1 VRSRIGHPE
10 LMECVLFVE
19 SSKALVELC
28 GISIIE
34 RSLRTLQ
41 SSGVTRAYILSDNDT
56 ALSEHLREPSPQ
68 RAQLPCLFTEPPPDR
83 QLRLVARG
91 DSVFDPRL
99 FGWLLAQGVP
109 TALRDAGEFCG
120 AAIAS
125 SSSVEVLR
133 DEKLA
138 RLNIEEQPWYMADMR
153 RTLRPYWF
161 SSPNETQKRSAERVI
176 LESAQKG
183 TLDIPALVHAPIE
196 TFIVSKLCKTP
207 ITPNQLTVISNIVA
221 WCATILFAIGHLGW
235 GIAVALAVGVLDGLD
250 GKLARVKLETSK
262 AGELEHFFDVLFENS
277 WWIAIAYHLH
287 VSGKLPNAFW
297 FLALLLIAEVFA
309 GLARGSIVR
318 CFGKSISEL
327 GRFDRL
333 VRLIGGRRNVYVWIL
348 ALGIAL
354 GAPAFAFKLVA
365 WWEVA
370 TAAVHWPRAAWA
382 LWMRARQSAR

>member
-1 VRSRIGHPE
+1 
-10 LMECVLFVE
+10 MECVLFVE

-34 RSLRTLQ
+34 RALRTLQ
-41 SSGVTRAYILSDNDT
+41 ICEVTRAYIIADNAP
-56 ALSEHLREPSPQ
+56 ALTEHLRNPSPQ
-68 RAQLPCLFTEPPPDR
+68 RAQVACVFSEPPRDG

-99 FGWLLAQGVP
+99 FGWLLARETSTVLTDAGKFCE
-109 TALRDAGEFCG
+109 TALAR
-120 AAIAS
+120 AS
-125 SSSVEVLR
+125 STDVLH
-133 DEKLA
+133 DEKSTVLDVS
-138 RLNIEEQPWYMADMR
+138 EPSWYVAGMR

-161 SSPNETQKRSAERVI
+161 PAPNESQKHSAEHAI
-176 LESAQKG
+176 LDAAQKG

-196 TFIVSKLCKTP
+196 TFIVSKLCRTSV
-207 ITPNQLTVISNIVA
+207 TPNQLTVFSNIVA
-221 WCATILFAIGHLGW
+221 WGATILFASGHLGW
-235 GIAVALAVGVLDGLD
+235 GIAVALIVGVLDGLD

-318 CFGKSISEL
+318 YFGKSISEL

-370 TAAVHWPRAAWA
+370 TAAVHWPSAAWA